1 MSEQVCNSASPQKE
15 EAYSSELKR
24 GLKPRHLQLIALGGI
39 IGSCY
44 FLGTGYVVESTGPA
58 AVLAYLLG
66 GLLVYMV
73 MVCLGELAVH
83 IPISGSFV
91 NYANDFINP
100 TWGCG
105 VGWSYWTTWVTYVPS
120 EMIAAGIIMN
130 NFVPAVPTVYWALF
144 FGALITVINLAYVG
158 TFGELEFWLA
168 LIKIVAIIMFIVMAV
183 LIFFGVIGEQ
193 GFAGS
198 THLFS
203 DGGLFPMGI
212 WAVFLT
218 MVIILVN
225 FQGSE
230 IIGLAAG
237 ESQEPE
243 KTIPKA
249 IKNVSIRIIVLYV
262 VPVALLVSII
272 PWNKA
277 GLEESVFAMALNS
290 HGFKWAGALFSF
302 VVLTAAISCSNSGL
316 YATSRAMYSLAK
328 EGMAPRLLAKVN
340 KRGVPYNA
348 IIFSVAGCWIG
359 VIAFTIDKS
368 EMLFTYLLALSGFTG
383 AMAWI
388 SICWSQLKFRRRL
401 ESQNYDI
408 NKLKFKVPF
417 FPYFTH
423 FAIWVQLACLVI
435 VALNPDLRASLYVGL
450 PMLILPMIWY
460 HVWGK
465 KQRAVKA
472 DNDRV
477 KFDDVF
483 MGH

>member
-1 MSEQVCNSASPQKE
+1 MSVQEYNASQPGL
-15 EAYSSELKR
+15 EAGGLKR

-58 AVLAYLLG
+58 AMFAYLLG

-73 MVCLGELAVH
+73 MMCLGELAVH

-91 NYANDFINP
+91 NYANDFISP

-120 EMIAAGIIMN
+120 EMIAAGIIMHT
-130 NFVPAVPTVYWALF
+130 FVPAIPTVYWALF
-144 FGALITVINLAYVG
+144 FGLLITVVNLTYVG

-168 LIKIVAIIMFIVMAV
+168 LIKILAIIMFSVIAV
-183 LIFFGVIGEQ
+183 LIIFGLIGTKAPL
-193 GFAGS
+193 GTSNLLG
-198 THLFS
+198 H
-203 DGGLFPMGI
+203 GGMFPNGV

-218 MVIILVN
+218 MVMILVN

-237 ESQEPE
+237 ESQQPE
-243 KTIPKA
+243 KSIPVA
-249 IKNVSIRIIVLYV
+249 VKNVSYRIIALYV
-262 VPVALLVSII
+262 IPVMLLVTII
-272 PWNKA
+272 PLKDA

-290 HGFKWAGALFSF
+290 YGFKWAGAIFSF

-316 YATSRAMYSLAK
+316 YATSRAVYALAR
-328 EGMAPRLLAKVN
+328 EGMAPRWLGKVN
-340 KRGVPYNA
+340 KKGVPYNA
-348 IIFSVAGCWIG
+348 ILFSVAGCWLG
-359 VIAFTIDKS
+359 VIAFTVDKS
-368 EMLFTYLLALSGFTG
+368 EMLYTYLLALSGFTG

-388 SICWSQLKFRRRL
+388 SICWCQLKFRRRL
-401 ESQNYDI
+401 EQGGLGID
-408 NKLKFKVPF
+408 KLKFKVPF

-423 FAIWVQLACLVI
+423 FAIWAQVACLVV
-435 VALNPDLRASLYVGL
+435 VALNPDLRASLYVGV

-460 HVWGK
+460 AIWGK
-465 KQRAVKA
+465 NLKPMSRE
-472 DNDRV
+472 NDRK
-477 KFDDVF
+477 KFEDIF
-483 MGH
+483 QA

>member
-1 MSEQVCNSASPQKE
+1 MSVQEKAAGAPDV
-15 EAYSSELKR
+15 YSGELKR

-58 AVLAYLLG
+58 AMFAYLLG

-120 EMIAAGIIMN
+120 EMIAAGIIMHT
-130 NFVPAVPTVYWALF
+130 FVPAVPTVYWALF
-144 FGALITVINLAYVG
+144 FGLLITIINLTYVG

-168 LIKIVAIIMFIVMAV
+168 LIKIIAIIMFSVIAV
-183 LIFFGVIGEQ
+183 LIILGVIGGQ
-193 GFAGS
+193 PSPGTSNLLGQ
-198 THLFS
+198 
-203 DGGLFPMGI
+203 GGLFPSGV

-218 MVIILVN
+218 MVMILVN

-243 KTIPKA
+243 KTIPNA
-249 IKNVSIRIIVLYV
+249 VKNVTYRIIALYV
-262 VPVALLVSII
+262 IPVMLLVTII
-272 PWNKA
+272 PWKEA

-290 HGFKWAGALFSF
+290 YGFHWAGAIFSF

-316 YATSRAMYSLAK
+316 YATSRAVFALAR
-328 EGMAPRLLAKVN
+328 EGMAPRWLGKVN
-340 KRGVPYNA
+340 ARGVPYNA
-348 IIFSVAGCWIG
+348 ILFSVGGCWIG
-359 VIAFTIDKS
+359 VIAFTVDKS
-368 EMLFTYLLALSGFTG
+368 EMLYTYLLALSGFTG

-388 SICWSQLKFRRRL
+388 SICWSQLKFRRKL
-401 ESQNYDI
+401 EQTGYDVS
-408 NKLKFKVPF
+408 KLKYKVPL

-423 FAIWVQLACLVI
+423 FAIWAQVACLVV

-450 PMLILPMIWY
+450 PMLILPMVWY
-460 HVWGK
+460 HFWGK
-465 KQRAVKA
+465 NNNVL
-472 DNDRV
+472 DSGNRV
-477 KFDDVF
+477 RFEDVF
-483 MGH
+483 KG